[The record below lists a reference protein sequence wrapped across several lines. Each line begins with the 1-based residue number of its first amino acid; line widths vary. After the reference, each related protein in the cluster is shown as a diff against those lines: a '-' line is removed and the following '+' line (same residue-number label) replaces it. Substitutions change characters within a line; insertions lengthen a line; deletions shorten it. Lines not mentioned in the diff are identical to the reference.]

1 MLKDRIS
8 RILKYFDSQE
18 CADIPLADKCSKYFW
33 LTEPTT
39 YHNFNTVKGIN
50 YNQDE
55 QEINVSD
62 TDSDEEDEDTSM
74 TATEFQKSSHWYIFK
89 DAEFP
94 PQICPI

>member
-1 MLKDRIS
+1 MC
-8 RILKYFDSQE
+8 Y
-18 CADIPLADKCSKYFW
+18 KYFW

-55 QEINVSD
+55 QEINASD
-62 TDSDEEDEDTSM
+62 TDSDEEDEDTFM
-74 TATEFQKSSHWYIFK
+74 TTLEFQKSSHWYSFK
-89 DAEFP
+89 DAEFT